1 MKFPLYFDHNAT
13 TPCEPDVVE
22 AMLPWFTERFGN
34 ASSVHYP
41 LGWLAEEAVETAREQ
56 LAVLIGASPK
66 EIIFTSGATEAINLA
81 IRGVLE
87 ALETRGGHI
96 VTLATEHKA
105 VLDTCKALERRGIS
119 TTYLPV
125 GKDGLVDLGALEN
138 AIRETTALIAVMLAN
153 NETGVLQPVDE
164 IAQIAQQRG
173 IIMLS
178 DAVQAV
184 GKMPLSVQKLGID
197 LMPLSAH
204 KMYGPKGVG
213 ALYISSRL
221 SKSKLVTQ
229 VTGGGHEK
237 ALRSGTLNVPGI
249 VGFGKAA
256 EIALDRMSDEG
267 HRLAALRDALE
278 DGILSLGGAQL
289 NGNKERRLPHVS
301 NISFEGVEGKAF
313 LIAINK
319 ELAISSGSACSSI
332 TTRPSH
338 VLTAMGLESELA
350 RSTLRFGLGRSNTA
364 AQVDFAIQY
373 VKDTVEKL
381 RKKRLG

>member
-1 MKFPLYFDHNAT
+1 
-13 TPCEPDVVE
+13 
-22 AMLPWFTERFGN
+22 
-34 ASSVHYP
+34 
-41 LGWLAEEAVETAREQ
+41 
-56 LAVLIGASPK
+56 
-66 EIIFTSGATEAINLA
+66 
-81 IRGVLE
+81 
-87 ALETRGGHI
+87 
-96 VTLATEHKA
+96 
-105 VLDTCKALERRGIS
+105 DTCKALERRGIS

-164 IAQIAQQRG
+164 IAQIAKQRG